1 MTNNQSIIIVRYENN
16 PELFKK
22 SITEISKLAK
32 VYIYD
37 NSKVGME
44 FDDENI
50 YYFHDETNGGLARA
64 INHIVDVALVD
75 SKELAVYFDQ
85 DSSIDIS
92 LIQKLFESY
101 DNLKEKY
108 TELFVVGPQPTMPD
122 GGNYPIKLGDNFYKN
137 YYKASEIITSG
148 MTFRLQDIKDIGYFD
163 EDLFLDMVDFDICWR
178 ALANGKLIAV
188 DKDIKMP
195 HEVGINNINF
205 FFRKLP
211 ISSPIRNYYQVRNV
225 IHIIFRKQKLNKIL
239 IAYYLSRRL
248 FSLVLNILFADN
260 KIKRIKFNLL
270 GIRDAFMNNMGKIK
284 DA

>member
-1 MTNNQSIIIVRYENN
+1 MQNNQSIIIVRYENN

-22 SITEISKLAK
+22 SISEISKLAK

-50 YYFHDETNGGLARA
+50 YYFHDKTNGGLARA
-64 INHIVDVALVD
+64 INHVVDAALVD

-85 DSSIDIS
+85 DSSINIS

-178 ALANGKLIAV
+178 AVENGKLVVV
-188 DKDIKMP
+188 DRDIKMP
-195 HEVGINNINF
+195 HEVGTNTIKIPF
-205 FFRKLP
+205 KILP
-211 ISSPIRNYYQVRNV
+211 ISSPIRNYYQMRNV
-225 IHIIFRKQKLNKIL
+225 LYCAFYKNKKSKFT
-239 IAYYLSRRL
+239 IAYYMLRRFVNVVINL
-248 FSLVLNILFADN
+248 IFADKKLLRLQYN
-260 KIKRIKFNLL
+260 IK
-270 GIRDAFMNNMGKIK
+270 GIK
-284 DA
+284 DAINKNMRKIEI